1 MLAQSYG
8 PEDQI
13 NLIYSRIYDAFDQN
27 SMFLDYQ
34 EN

>member
-1 MLAQSYG
+1 MSGLYS
-8 PEDQI
+8 I

-34 EN
+34 ENKH